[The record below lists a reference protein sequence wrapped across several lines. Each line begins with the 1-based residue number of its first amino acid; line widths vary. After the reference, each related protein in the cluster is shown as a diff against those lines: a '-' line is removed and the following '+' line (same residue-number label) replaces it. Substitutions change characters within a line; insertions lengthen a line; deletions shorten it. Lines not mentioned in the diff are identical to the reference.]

1 MAVGATVSWLH
12 HGDGR
17 EERAENPEHGPQDAW
32 PHRHVSGND
41 DEKDKAEIGD
51 GQVDA
56 IAPVAQNV
64 VASV

>member
-1 MAVGATVSWLH
+1 
-12 HGDGR
+12 
-17 EERAENPEHGPQDAW
+17 
-32 PHRHVSGND
+32 VSGND